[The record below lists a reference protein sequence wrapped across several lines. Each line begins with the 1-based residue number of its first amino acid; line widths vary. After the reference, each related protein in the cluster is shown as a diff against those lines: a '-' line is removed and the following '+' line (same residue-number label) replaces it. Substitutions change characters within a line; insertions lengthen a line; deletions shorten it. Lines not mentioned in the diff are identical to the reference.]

1 MVNVAVLFIALYGL
15 LTYFWVPINKALGWL
30 LIPLGEASLYVFL
43 MHLAFILLIDQI
55 PGYFDEI
62 PDWAHVW
69 PGQIWINTGLY
80 ISTILGLWLMVRHKV
95 LFGIVPR

>member
-1 MVNVAVLFIALYGL
+1 MHLVFIA
-15 LTYFWVPINKALGWL
+15 
-30 LIPLGEASLYVFL
+30 
-43 MHLAFILLIDQI
+43 LIDQI

-69 PGQIWINTGLY
+69 PFRIWINTGLY
-80 ISTILGLWLMVRHKV
+80 VGTILGLWALVRYRV